1 MEFEERRSS
10 GGATEWSCLDQ
21 LAKAVKAGSDDFTLA
36 PKVYHAC
43 RAKICKTKVYI
54 WGIDSDL
61 MFFCDML
68 VRIIRPIGF
77 FIVLTPYLLRGQ
89 REL

>member
-43 RAKICKTKVYI
+43 RARGSKDKVYI
-54 WGIDSDL
+54 W
-61 MFFCDML
+61 
-68 VRIIRPIGF
+68 
-77 FIVLTPYLLRGQ
+77 
-89 REL
+89 E